1 MQPRDLVGANLNP
14 KLAHPK
20 NNVPRMSLDILNFM
34 PGGMLL
40 NYELLCIYN
49 IYIIYLFTCASV

>member
-20 NNVPRMSLDILNFM
+20 NNVPRYIKLHA
-34 PGGMLL
+34 GGHVV
-40 NYELLCIYN
+40 ELRIVVYIQY
-49 IYIIYLFTCASV
+49 IYIFIYLHVQVSKF